1 VKRNILS
8 VTYYIDPHYK
18 RHIEIPLA
26 RVGAL
31 LLGVIILTA
40 WGVVSAIRIAGPVAA
55 RNNAP
60 AVASVA
66 PAVASVAPAVAS
78 VAPAVASVAPAV
90 ASVAPPVASVA
101 PAVASVAPAVA
112 SVAPAVASVAPAVA
126 SVAPAVPTVTPVTP
140 VLAVDA
146 NFHDPIVM
154 RSRTLSEAPA
164 PQLGVALADVRITR
178 DDSGLRVKIT
188 IENQRGESSEAA
200 GIVTGVATF
209 AAMGDSPLTIR
220 AQEELTY
227 KAKRASTKV
236 LRFPYPPRAGRFREV
251 EVMVLDAGAEAPLVS
266 RHVVPGKALEG
277 PP

>member
-40 WGVVSAIRIAGPVAA
+40 WGVVSAIRIAAPVAA

-90 ASVAPPVASVA
+90 ASVAP
-101 PAVASVAPAVA
+101 AVG
-112 SVAPAVASVAPAVA
+112 

-164 PQLGVALADVRITR
+164 PQLGVALADVRITH